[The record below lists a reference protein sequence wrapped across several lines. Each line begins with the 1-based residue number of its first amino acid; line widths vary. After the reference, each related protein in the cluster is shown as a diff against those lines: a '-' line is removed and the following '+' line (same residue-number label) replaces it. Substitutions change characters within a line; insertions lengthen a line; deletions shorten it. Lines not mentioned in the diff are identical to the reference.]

1 MSIETDSPCE
11 ALRRLDARLGEHFA
25 GVALDKRFDERVLAR
40 VREADALQIAAR
52 RAEAQQQYARCM
64 ETLAGQWRSAR
75 HVMIATL
82 AAFVT
87 LAIVA
92 GVALRGA
99 LPQGLANLAD
109 GHVGAGTL
117 PLPSW
122 ALMIVA
128 VATVVLG
135 WGISA
140 RVKL

>member
-1 MSIETDSPCE
+1 MSIETDSPSE

-25 GVALDKRFDERVLAR
+25 GVALDQRFDERVLAR

-87 LAIVA
+87 LAIIA

-109 GHVGAGTL
+109 GYVGAGTL
-117 PLPSW
+117 PLPW

-128 VATVVLG
+128 AATVVLG